1 MEDQQERY
9 ERARARVQAIKGFYI
24 HASVFVVINIG
35 LFLIN
40 AFTSGLA
47 GGVWWFYWPLS
58 AGASAWEHTPLA
70 SLASVG
76 AALGAE
82 IGRNARLGR

>member
-1 MEDQQERY
+1 
-9 ERARARVQAIKGFYI
+9 VQAIKGFYI

-35 LFLIN
+35 LFLSMRLR
-40 AFTSGLA
+40 AGSRAGYGGFTGRS
-47 GGVWWFYWPLS
+47 W